1 MRVKY
6 WLKRETSEMDKESS
20 TVVISKK
27 GRITSIMV
35 NGDRASAKAR
45 AIVTITMRTC
55 MLVNGKL
62 TNGTE
67 QVKFSLE
74 NRTDIKVL
82 GKTTSKTVKVF

>member
-1 MRVKY
+1 MA
-6 WLKRETSEMDKESS
+6 KESS
-20 TVVISKK
+20 TVVISRK

-35 NGDRASAKAR
+35 NGDKVFAKAR
-45 AIVTITMRTC
+45 AIVTITTKTC

-67 QVKFSLE
+67 LVKFSLE

-82 GKTTSKTVKVF
+82 GRMTLKTAKVS